1 MEALMFGS
9 KDGNTLSLRAAIANL
24 VACGALLLPP
34 AADNALAGGFDRN
47 ENFVAFLPALG
58 TQEVTDKAVKA
69 LLDRAN
75 YHRQRIALEWLG
87 EELPPSVGQA
97 IINVDYS
104 AGSDRGLTWA
114 KDHPDRKFHSI
125 YLVVPREDLLD
136 SLLAH
141 EIVHVVLAT
150 RYPHPHRLPSW
161 LEEGIASR
169 YDDADR
175 QNTRQ
180 RIEQWFVKTGFGGV
194 PRLANVLASDN
205 IPADDRE
212 TYAVCAS
219 VTNLLLT
226 RGDKQAL
233 LRFGQL
239 AAESGPDRAL
249 AQCYGIRGV
258 QELESLWR
266 AWLAGAR

>member
-1 MEALMFGS
+1 MFCS
-9 KDGNTLSLRAAIANL
+9 KDGHALSLRAAIANL
-24 VACGALLLPP
+24 VACGALVL
-34 AADNALAGGFDRN
+34 AADDARAGGFDRN

-58 TQEVTDKAVKA
+58 TQEATDKAVKA

-104 AGSDRGLTWA
+104 GGSDRGLTWA

-141 EIVHVVLAT
+141 EIAHVVLAT

-180 RIEQWFVKTGFGGV
+180 RIEQWFVKTGSA

-219 VTNLLLT
+219 VTSLLLT
-226 RGDKQAL
+226 RGDKQTL

-239 AAESGPDRAL
+239 AAQTDPDRAL

-258 QELESLWR
+258 EELESLWR
-266 AWLAGAR
+266 AWLARAGR